1 MTGKEV
7 ATAGG
12 KEIAEMDPPA
22 IRPFADVLRDVGKGS
37 VVDEA
42 AVMLADLVLAVRD
55 TEKKGRLVLTVDVV
69 FIKGSGQLGVSATA
83 VSRPPKGN
91 PVTAIFFADDTGNL
105 VRDDPRYHQDPLPLR
120 EVAQPDAHIRD
131 AR

>member
-1 MTGKEV
+1 MTGKEI

-12 KEIAEMDPPA
+12 KEIAEADPPA

-55 TEKKGRLVLTVDVV
+55 TEKKGRLVLTVEVV
-69 FIKGSGQLGVSATA
+69 YLKGSGQLGVSASA
-83 VSRPPKGN
+83 VSRPPKGT
-91 PVTAIFFADDTGNL
+91 PITAIFFADNTGNL
-105 VRDDPRYHQDPLPLR
+105 VRNDPRYHQDPLPLR